1 MKKIILLLLFLPLI
15 FCCNSTENSEQEQ
28 LINEVNLIE
37 EKEMAWDKI
46 QDFYYPNSG
55 ELQFQGNYDKKG
67 RQQGLWKEYWKN
79 GQLRAEGKLLDS
91 KIVGLWKYYYED
103 GKIQREVDIIEE
115 GNGYVKLYYKNGKL
129 SFDGGMKNGMDDGLC
144 KSYYEN
150 GQLKSIGTIKNN
162 KGVGLWKTYDQ
173 TGQLI
178 EQKNL

>member
-1 MKKIILLLLFLPLI
+1 MKKIISPLLLLPFI
-15 FCCNSTENSEQEQ
+15 FCCSSTENSEQEQ
-28 LINEVNLIE
+28 LINAVNLIE
-37 EKEMAWDKI
+37 KKEIKL
-46 QDFYYPNSG
+46 QNFNYPTG
-55 ELQFQGNYDKKG
+55 ELQFQGNYNLDG
-67 RQQGLWKEYWKN
+67 SQQGLWKEYWKN

-129 SFDGGMKNGMDDGLC
+129 SFEGGMKNGMDDGLC